1 MRNNSYFQIMKLSV
15 LVVLLLSFV
24 STVKAQTFVCTDVSF
39 YDTNM
44 TDREIK
50 KIKTDALG
58 STWFLEFYDNSLKV
72 TISIKGDES
81 PQLIFDKINDSKYQ
95 MQDNRR
101 GRHIQNVIEL
111 QKWIAYIKSFTI
123 YSYENG
129 KLQQKMTCKR
139 K

>member
-1 MRNNSYFQIMKLSV
+1 MKKNYFRILKLA
-15 LVVLLLSFV
+15 LLTVLLFSFV
-24 STVKAQTFVCTDVSF
+24 STVKAQTFVCTDISF

-72 TISIKGDES
+72 TISVKGDES

-101 GRHIQNVIEL
+101 GRHIQTVIEL

-129 KLQQKMTCKR
+129 KLRQKGTCKR